1 MISIPDETAFHP
13 NYRFYDGKEVIMIDV
28 NATNYF
34 GDPAAELELFLE
46 KFPPHIAE
54 AIRQNGNTEK
64 LLEVVMDIGRIPTA
78 RFLDYELDLADTE
91 VTEQD
96 IQYVTSR
103 ISPFGDDN
111 RSGITRTLHRIS
123 CIRNREKKIVGLTCR
138 VGRAITDSAKI
149 IEDLI
154 LSGKSILLLGRPG
167 IGKTTILREA
177 SRLLSTVGGKRVVIV
192 DTSNEIAGDGD
203 IPHPAIGKARRMQV
217 SVTAQQH
224 AVMIE
229 AVENHMPEVIVIDE
243 IGTEQEAAAARTI
256 AERGVQLIG
265 TAHGN
270 ILENLM
276 INPTLSDLIGGIQ
289 AVTLGDEEAKRRGTQ
304 KTILERKAPPTFE
317 IVIEIHDRYQLTV
330 HPNVAEAVDES
341 LLGNTPEVEIR
352 TIENGEVKITMA
364 KAEAP
369 TKEIKN
375 ENSNNKRPKEVH
387 GESSTLY
394 LFGVNA
400 SRLSSVAED
409 LGIRLKITDNL
420 RYADTMVTT
429 KAYFIR
435 KPQKIRDAEAH
446 NIPIYVL
453 KNPNPGQMRHM
464 LETLFPQA
472 AKAASKS
479 SSNMKV
485 DDYNIEKAI
494 KEAEKAVQE
503 VKEKNEEV
511 QLSPQVA
518 YIRRLQHLVAER
530 NNLASGSHGLGTER
544 RVSIYPEDE
553 K

>member
-1 MISIPDETAFHP
+1 
-13 NYRFYDGKEVIMIDV
+13 MIDV

-96 IQYVTSR
+96 IEYVTSR

-123 CIRNREKKIVGLTCR
+123 CIRNRERKIVGLTCR

-352 TIENGEVKITMA
+352 TIENGEVKIT
-364 KAEAP
+364 KAQIEAP
-369 TKEIKN
+369 NKETKSDTN
-375 ENSNNKRPKEVH
+375 HNKKTREVH

-400 SRLSSVAED
+400 SRLGSVAED
-409 LGIRLKITDNL
+409 MGIRLKVTDNL

-472 AKAASKS
+472 AKSAAKS
-479 SSNMKV
+479 ASNMKV

-494 KEAEKAVQE
+494 KEAERAVQE
-503 VKEKNEEV
+503 VKENNEEV

-530 NNLASGSHGLGTER
+530 NNLASESRGLGTER
-544 RVSIYPEDE
+544 RVSIYPEGN
-553 K
+553 